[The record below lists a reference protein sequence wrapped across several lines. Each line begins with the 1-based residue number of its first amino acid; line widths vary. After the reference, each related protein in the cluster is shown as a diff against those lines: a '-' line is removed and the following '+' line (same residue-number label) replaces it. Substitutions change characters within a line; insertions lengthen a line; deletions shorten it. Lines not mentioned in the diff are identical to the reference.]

1 MVKLVKDCKLNLRKK
16 YFPIFAF
23 CLASFVYVL
32 NNTFLKEATIGTSF
46 ELFFE
51 EYLND
56 FFAPFVIFSFIELIV
71 KDKDRKRFFSFISI
85 HILIAV
91 QSFFWEVIRPIIV
104 IESDAL
110 WMDVLMYAL
119 GTYTYVLLTSS
130 YNYLI
135 SKRPISKGKN

>member
-1 MVKLVKDCKLNLRKK
+1 VNLQKK

-23 CLASFVYVL
+23 CLASFVYLL

-56 FFAPFVIFSFIELIV
+56 FFAPFVIFSLIEFIV
-71 KDKDRKRFFSFISI
+71 NDRDRKYFFSFIGI
-85 HILIAV
+85 HTLIVV

-119 GTYTYVLLTSS
+119 GTYTYVFLTSYFNS
-130 YNYLI
+130 LTTKILI
-135 SKRPISKGKN
+135 SNVKTKK